1 MRKIVFL
8 FIAMMLFSVAFA
20 FSTTTK
26 IVGVRETPEGMEGV
40 VAYLFTE
47 VKNGTGKVFVDTLPL
62 TEVDTQAGARLAKEV
77 ACEILQYNCSSLDFF
92 YVIRSNFT
100 MIGGPSASA
109 AMAVATMAALL
120 NKSLASDV
128 IITGTINPDSS
139 IGPIGG
145 VLEKAR
151 AAKEAGANLFLI
163 PEGQAIV
170 NVPETKT
177 ERIGPIIKSETV
189 IKQVNLIDY
198 AKRNL
203 SLDVIEVG
211 DVLTAFKYM
220 TGYEIVESNLSDV
233 KEIVDLYT
241 SAMQKMASSLLSKSQ
256 FYVSVFEEEINQKK
270 LGAIEKRTIDGILN
284 NSRDELNEAINYY
297 NSSQFYSSSSFS
309 VRSLLYSKYGI
320 NLISFIQN
328 SSFID
333 QKLEAVNETINRI
346 MRKTENVSGLDSIY
360 DIEAI
365 VVSSDRIFEAED
377 EMNSAISKI
386 SSNDY
391 YGAIYDLSAAEVKIM
406 SAEEWFSL
414 VDEFKGEQEIKFDK
428 EMIRQLV
435 QERMEQARNSFTYA
449 SLMLSDGLL
458 SSSNQHLEKADE
470 AYLSGNLIFALF
482 EALKARAEANLAM
495 GIRDISD
502 EQLAQRINL
511 TERNAQK
518 AILRA
523 EQRGVLPLLA
533 LSYFEYSNAFN
544 GTEKLVFLAYSEEFA
559 KISKD
564 IFIAITGNQ
573 TIGEGGITLNVFER
587 KTEENYEFVFA
598 MGALIGFVVSYFF
611 AKRAQMK

>member
-1 MRKIVFL
+1 
-8 FIAMMLFSVAFA
+8 MMLFSVAFA

-26 IVGVRETPEGMEGV
+26 IVGVRETPQGMEGV

-177 ERIGPIIKSETV
+177 ERIGPIIRSTTV

-270 LGAIEKRTIDGILN
+270 LGAIEKSTINGILK

-320 NLISFIQN
+320 NLINFIQN

-333 QKLEAVNETINRI
+333 QKLKAVNETINRI
-346 MRKTENVSGLDSIY
+346 MKKIENAGRLDSIY

-414 VDEFKGEQEIKFDK
+414 VDEFKGNEEIKFDK

-449 SLMLSDGLL
+449 SLMLNDGLL

-573 TIGEGGITLNVFER
+573 TISEGGITLNVFER

-598 MGALIGFVVSYFF
+598 MGTLIGFVVSYIL

>member
-8 FIAMMLFSVAFA
+8 LIAVMLFPVVFA
-20 FSTTTK
+20 FSTNTK

-47 VKNGTGKVFVDTLPL
+47 VKNGTGRVFVDTLPL

-100 MIGGPSASA
+100 MIGGPSASG
-109 AMAVATMAALL
+109 AMAVATIAALL

-151 AAKEAGANLFLI
+151 AAKEAGARLFLI
-163 PEGQAIV
+163 PEGQAIL

-177 ERIGPIIKSETV
+177 ERIGPITRSTTV

-198 AKRNL
+198 AKKNL

-233 KEIVDLYT
+233 KEITDLYM
-241 SAMQKMASSLLSKSQ
+241 SAMQKMALSLLSKSQ
-256 FYVSVFEEEINQKK
+256 FYVSAFEEEINQKK
-270 LGAIEKRTIDGILN
+270 LGTIEKSAIDEILK
-284 NSRDELNEAINYY
+284 NSRNELKSAINYY

-309 VRSLLYSKYGI
+309 VRSLLHSKYGI
-320 NLISFIQN
+320 NLISYLQN

-333 QKLEAVNETINRI
+333 QKLRTVNETINEI
-346 MRKTENVSGLDSIY
+346 IGKIENAGRLDSIY

-377 EMNSAISKI
+377 AMNSAISKLL
-386 SSNDY
+386 SNDY
-391 YGAIYDLSAAEVKIM
+391 YGAVYDLSAAEVKIM

-414 VDEFKGEQEIKFDK
+414 IDEFKGEHEIRFNK

-435 QERMEQARNSFTYA
+435 QERIEQARNSFTYA
-449 SLMLSDGLL
+449 SLMINDGLL
-458 SSSNQHLEKADE
+458 SSANEHLKKADE
-470 AYLSGNLIFALF
+470 AYLSGNLIFSLF

-495 GIRDISD
+495 GIRDISE
-502 EQLAQRINL
+502 EQLPSRINL

-518 AILRA
+518 AVLRA

-533 LSYFEYSNAFN
+533 LSYLEYSSAFN

-573 TIGEGGITLNVFER
+573 TISEGGVTLSVFER
-587 KTEENYEFVFA
+587 KKEENYEFVFA
-598 MGALIGFVVSYFF
+598 MGALLGFVVSYFI